1 MKPVPPDFPGAV
13 MIDDQEIESVV
24 EVLKAMSPFR
34 FYGPN
39 PVWKARNFE
48 KKFAEYIGVKHCLA
62 VSSGTAALVVGLRAL
77 GIGPG
82 DEVIVP
88 ANTFIASAG
97 AVLECGAT
105 PVFAEIDESLT
116 IDTEK
121 LEERITSRTRAIMP
135 VHFGGAPCNMKE
147 LMDIAKRY
155 KLLVIEDCAQACG
168 ATFQGKK
175 VGSFGHIGAF
185 SFQINKIITT
195 GDGGA
200 VTTNDVKLFT
210 RSVRAHDHGCLR
222 DENGHLG
229 LEKSSEAFF
238 STNYRMNELTA
249 AVGLVQLSKIDL
261 IISKMR
267 SNKAAIIRKLGTL
280 RNFKISKSWDEKG
293 DTGRN
298 LMLIANTRERASSLV
313 QELKKFG
320 FSATTP
326 YGGYP
331 VYFHRQIKESKM
343 WKDPPK
349 KEKFAFK
356 SCPFTEELL
365 PRSVMIG
372 ISPLFVDE
380 HMNTLV
386 ETIKKNDK

>member
-1 MKPVPPDFPGAV
+1 MKPVPPDFPGAL
-13 MIDDQEIESVV
+13 MINDQEIESVT
-24 EVLKAMSPFR
+24 EVLKARSPFR

-39 PVWKARNFE
+39 MVWKAKTFE
-48 KKFAEYIGVKHCLA
+48 EQFAKFIEVKHCLA

-77 GIGPG
+77 GIGLG

-116 IDTEK
+116 IDVYK
-121 LEERITSRTRAIMP
+121 LEEKITPRTRAIMP
-135 VHFGGAPCNMKE
+135 VHFGGKSCNMDK
-147 LMDIAKRY
+147 LMNISKSY
-155 KLLVIEDCAQACG
+155 NLLIIEDCAQACG
-168 ATFQGKK
+168 ATFRGRK

-200 VTTNDVKLFT
+200 VTTNDSELYT

-222 DENGHLG
+222 DKNGHLG
-229 LEKSSEAFF
+229 LEQSPEAFF

-249 AVGLVQLSKIDL
+249 AVAVVQLSKIDL
-261 IISKMR
+261 IISRMKLR
-267 SNKAAIIRKLGTL
+267 KANIIEKLGTL
-280 RNFKISKSWDEKG
+280 RNFKISKTWDKEG

-298 LMLIANTRERASSLV
+298 LILIASTRERALSLIK
-313 QELKKFG
+313 ELRELG
-320 FSATTP
+320 FSATIP
-326 YGGYP
+326 YGGYA
-331 VYFHRQIKESKM
+331 VYFHKQIREAKI
-343 WKDPPK
+343 WKDLPRK
-349 KEKFAFK
+349 TALKL
-356 SCPFTEELL
+356 CPCTEDLL

-372 ISPLFVDE
+372 ISPLFTKEHVDV
-380 HMNTLV
+380 LV
-386 ETIKKNDK
+386 RTIAKNDK